1 MPKSRNLGKIA
12 YEGYHGT
19 RHRDYEKTWPWT
31 PFDEITQGEKENWD
45 DAADAVWDLCQADA
59 SVKGETVSRE
69 GALQASIGAEAFGE
83 WQKLMRKAINVQNGI
98 ATEEERQIVAEALLR
113 RLDREGLIRNL

>member
-1 MPKSRNLGKIA
+1 MPKSKNLGKVA
-12 YEGYHGT
+12 YEGYHTT

-45 DAADAVWDLCQADA
+45 DAADAVWDLCQADVSA
-59 SVKGETVSRE
+59 KGES
-69 GALQASIGAEAFGE
+69 FKE
-83 WQKLMRKAINVQNGI
+83 WQKLMRKAINVQSGI

-113 RLDREGLIRNL
+113 RLDREGFQSIMATLGTLPR